1 MISYYNNVVVFIC
14 SVIYLLFVAYFLKE
28 GMNFIFLV
36 PCLLAI
42 ILMAIY
48 KFNYVLYIL
57 FFITPLSIPISE
69 LGIDYLG
76 LNFAFPTEP
85 ILFGLMLLTI
95 WKLAYNFSQF
105 RPILKHPITLVIL
118 FYLLWIFITSLTSS
132 MPLVSFKFFL
142 NRVWYVLPLVF
153 MGVFLFTKPNAISY
167 FVLLY
172 TIALVMVIS
181 YTIIKHA
188 NFFFDKHSAH
198 YMMSPFF
205 NDHTSYGAVIAFFL
219 PLNVAFFIIHKNHFI
234 RFLLIFLISILTIG
248 LILSFTRAAWI
259 SLLLSV
265 IIVMILKLKINR
277 KLLFLLPVLLLFS
290 FVLFSEPILSMLE
303 KNKQD
308 SSDNL
313 IEHVTSISNI
323 STDASNMERIN
334 RWKCALNMFYEKPFF
349 GWGPGTY
356 QFQYGSF
363 QLSQDRTI
371 ISSNFG
377 DMGNAHS
384 EYLGALSETGL
395 IGFLSF
401 LTLCFATVM
410 RAINMYY
417 ESHNRTHS
425 TWLLAI
431 ITSLLSYFI
440 HGVFNNFLD
449 TDKISVA
456 LWCVVAIVIAFDL
469 FKQKN
474 NEHDSNFEN
483 NFS

>member
-28 GMNFIFLV
+28 GMNLIFLV

-69 LGIDYLG
+69 LDIDYLG

-105 RPILKHPITLVIL
+105 RSILKHPITLVIL

-132 MPLVSFKFFL
+132 MPLVSFKIFL
-142 NRVWYVLPLVF
+142 SRVWYVLPLVF
-153 MGVFLFTKPNAISY
+153 MGVFLFTKPNTISY

-205 NDHTSYGAVIAFFL
+205 NDHTSYGAMIAFFL
-219 PLNVAFFIIHKNHFI
+219 PLNVALFYIHKNTWI
-234 RFLLIFLISILTIG
+234 RLLSFLMVLILSVG
-248 LILSFTRAAWI
+248 LILSFTRAAWV
-259 SLLLSV
+259 SLFIAL
-265 IIVMILKLKINR
+265 IVFMFLKLKINR
-277 KLLFLLPVLLLFS
+277 SILFISPFVLSMILLLFS
-290 FVLFSEPILSMLE
+290 GSIIQTLE
-303 KNKQD
+303 ANKQD

-313 IEHVTSISNI
+313 IEHISSISNI

-334 RWKCALNMFYEKPFF
+334 RWKCALKMFIEKPLF

-356 QFQYGSF
+356 QFQYSSF
-363 QLSQDRTI
+363 QLSKDRTV

-384 EYLGALSETGL
+384 EYLSTLCETGV

-401 LTLCFATVM
+401 VTLVLAIVI

-417 ESHNRTHS
+417 ATTDRLHS

-431 ITSLLSYFI
+431 VTALISYFI
-440 HGVFNNFLD
+440 HGLLNNFLD
-449 TDKISVA
+449 TDKASVA
-456 LWCVVAIVIAFDL
+456 IWCCVSILIAMDL
-469 FKQKN
+469 MNNKKQPI
-474 NEHDSNFEN
+474 
-483 NFS
+483 

>member
-1 MISYYNNVVVFIC
+1 MDWKHNVSLFIF
-14 SVIYLLFVAYFLKE
+14 SAIYLLLICYCFTKGFSV
-28 GMNFIFLV
+28 I
-36 PCLLAI
+36 LLAPIVLAVFLAAIFRFHYLLYAVI
-42 ILMAIY
+42 IL
-48 KFNYVLYIL
+48 
-57 FFITPLSIPISE
+57 TPFSISLSE
-69 LGIDYLG
+69 LGFSNLG
-76 LNFAFPTEP
+76 LDIAFPTEP
-85 ILFGLMLLTI
+85 ILFGLMVMTI
-95 WKLAYNFSQF
+95 WKISYDFSSF
-105 RPILKHPITLVIL
+105 KPIVKHPITLLVLLYLFWIL
-118 FYLLWIFITSLTSS
+118 ITSSTST
-132 MPLVSFKFFL
+132 MPIVSFKFFL
-142 NRVWYVLPLVF
+142 TRMWYVFPLLF
-153 MGVFLFTKPNAISY
+153 MGVLLFRKPNSISY

-172 TIALVMVIS
+172 TVPLSVVIL
-181 YTIIKHA
+181 YTILKHA
-188 NFFFDKHSAH
+188 NYFFDKHSAH

-219 PLNVAFFIIHKNHFI
+219 PFNVAFFLIHKNHFI
-234 RFLLIFLISILTIG
+234 RVLLICLISILTIG

-259 SLLLSV
+259 SLLLAV

-277 KLLFLLPVLLLFS
+277 KLLFFVPLISLFSLLLFS
-290 FVLFSEPILSMLE
+290 GPILSMLE
-303 KNKQD
+303 QNKQD

-371 ISSNFG
+371 ISSNSG

-395 IGFLSF
+395 LGFLSF
-401 LTLCFATVM
+401 LILCFATVI

-417 ESHNRTHS
+417 ESNSPTHS

-431 ITSLLSYFI
+431 ITSLISYFI
-440 HGVFNNFLD
+440 HGVFNNFID
-449 TDKISVA
+449 TDKMSVA
-456 LWCVVAIVIAFDL
+456 LWCVVAIVISFDL
-469 FKQKN
+469 FNNKN

>member
-1 MISYYNNVVVFIC
+1 MMNYYNHVVVFIC
-14 SVIYLLFVAYFLKE
+14 SVIYLFFIAYFLKE
-28 GMNFIFLV
+28 SVNFILLA

-42 ILMAIY
+42 IFMAIY
-48 KFNYVLYIL
+48 RFNYVLYII

-69 LGIDYLG
+69 LGLDHLG

-95 WKLAYNFSQF
+95 WKLSYNFKQF
-105 RPILKHPITLVIL
+105 RSIFKHPITLVLL
-118 FYLLWIFITSLTSS
+118 FYLFWILITTFTSS

-153 MGVFLFTKPNAISY
+153 MGVFLFKKPNSISS

-172 TIALVMVIS
+172 TIALTMVVS

-205 NDHTSYGAVIAFFL
+205 NDHTSYGAMIAFFL
-219 PLNVAFFIIHKNHFI
+219 PFNVALFYVHKNTWI
-234 RFLLIFLISILTIG
+234 RLLSLVMLLILSIG

-259 SLLLSV
+259 SLF
-265 IIVMILKLKINR
+265 IAFIVFIFLRLKINR
-277 KLLFLLPVLLLFS
+277 VLLFISPVVLSVMLLLFS
-290 FVLFSEPILSMLE
+290 GSIIKNLE
-303 KNKQD
+303 TNKQD

-313 IEHVTSISNI
+313 IEHISSMSNI

-334 RWKCALNMFYEKPFF
+334 RWKCALKMFIEKPLY

-356 QFQYGSF
+356 QFQYSSF
-363 QLSQDRTI
+363 QLSKDRTI

-384 EYLGALSETGL
+384 EYLSALCETGL

-401 LTLCFATVM
+401 FSLVLVIVI

-417 ESHNRTHS
+417 TANNRTDS
-425 TWLLAI
+425 IWLLAI
-431 ITSLLSYFI
+431 VTALISYFI
-440 HGVFNNFLD
+440 HGLLNNFLD
-449 TDKISVA
+449 TDKASVA
-456 LWCVVAIVIAFDL
+456 IWCCVSILIAIDL
-469 FKQKN
+469 LNNKKQPI
-474 NEHDSNFEN
+474 
-483 NFS
+483 